1 MDVTYLQNNAS
12 QLIEHMRMDG
22 YSASFIKL
30 CRSATNHVINQS
42 VQQAWSSYE
51 DARKWFA
58 SAEQFSELTRNDFH
72 FAINII
78 ERFDVLH
85 EFPHHP
91 VDAYQ
96 MARSCHSAGELD
108 LLPLQ
113 ERMSEFEQAMMDK
126 GHRQEYIKSIKS
138 IYKCK

>member
-12 QLIEHMRMDG
+12 LLIEHMRMDG

-58 SAEQFSELTRNDFH
+58 SAEQFSELTTSSKDLMFCMNSHTTRSMH
-72 FAINII
+72 IKWPVPAT
-78 ERFDVLH
+78 VL
-85 EFPHHP
+85 E
-91 VDAYQ
+91 
-96 MARSCHSAGELD
+96 S
-108 LLPLQ
+108 
-113 ERMSEFEQAMMDK
+113 
-126 GHRQEYIKSIKS
+126 
-138 IYKCK
+138 